1 MNEFYQQL
9 SAVKGEI
16 TTSMTEFPDLSPEAK
31 RECQKK
37 LDQTVKTL
45 LKIQKDLVEADKPD
59 PDARVVQVLGLNA
72 QFGAKASDFEH
83 SFSSA
88 KGHPKMNPGFISD
101 GLLLTMERNYMLD
114 GSGKVLPG
122 TEDEFY
128 ITFRREEDASYVLGL
143 QSLMLRYANVG
154 RTVGFTQPAKNLETR
169 ATFRK
174 IGALVERLKAI
185 ENELQV
191 IGVSRESGMPKP
203 DDRKYLDKS
212 CFATSIAGMKRARES
227 GQSLDSRA
235 YKPLKGRKPVDM
247 AKLQAQITKLYDEEC
262 DALIALREFQL
273 SGLEFDF

>member
-143 QSLMLRYANVG
+143 QSLTLRYANVG

-174 IGALVERLKAI
+174 IGALVKRVRAIEGELKAMGAVW
-185 ENELQV
+185 E
-191 IGVSRESGMPKP
+191 GDGYKPGPK
-203 DDRKYLDKS
+203 YVDKS
-212 CFATSIAGMKRARES
+212 WFVTSIAGMKRAREAGLS
-227 GQSLDSRA
+227 IDRHVYGA
-235 YKPLKGRKPVDM
+235 LKGRKPVDM
-247 AKLQAQITKLYDEEC
+247 AKLEARIKTLYDEEC

-273 SGLEFDF
+273 SGVEFDF